1 MTLISDPM
9 DQMLLSPANTTVVEQ
24 ATAGNDTFP
33 APYGSQADE
42 EALFA
47 GLSGPSG
54 QRRRKRP
61 VKGMKGVARVVKPV
75 TGGFLP
81 GMGDDDDL
89 GSFKSLFSRWR
100 AQPAPPPPPKPMSFL
115 DRLTSQ
121 GQRRLSVLAT
131 REGRIDAALARRTA
145 RGTALQSEEDRLRAL
160 QASGFKHPGLD
171 ARLQRI
177 DTWQA
182 QDAARRQ
189 QLEARKANIDKKQSM
204 WGGLFSPV
212 TPTPTVAPPAT
223 LPAAP
228 VSPAEA
234 LIAAP
239 TTTPTT
245 ASSSAE
251 TVVPVTAPLPA
262 PYVSL
267 APGAAPGSQFYG
279 LDGLD
284 GMNARR
290 MRPPRARA
298 IKRSGGARR
307 IGTAGSLPGGFLPG
321 LGEELADGDD
331 LAGLGAAPARFKP
344 KMRKGATT
352 ATKRMVRRPVT
363 SGFLPGM
370 GDDLG
375 LLPTVPTG
383 MMVAIGIAAAYLLLR
398 K

>member
-1 MTLISDPM
+1 MTLLSDPM

-47 GLSGPSG
+47 GLSGPGG
-54 QRRRKRP
+54 QPRRKRP
-61 VKGMKGVARVVKPV
+61 VKGMKGVAHVAKPA

-81 GMGDDDDL
+81 GMGDL
-89 GSFKSLFSRWR
+89 GSFKSQIWWR
-100 AQPAPPPPPKPMSFL
+100 QQQQPLPAPKPMSFL

-121 GQRRLSVLAT
+121 AQRRTTNLTAQQA
-131 REGRIDAALARRTA
+131 RIDAALAHHTG
-145 RGTALQSEEDRLRAL
+145 RGTTLQAEEDRLRAL

-182 QDAARRQ
+182 SAAARRK
-189 QLEARKANIDKKQSM
+189 QLEDRKGRLGTRLSWWN
-204 WGGLFSPV
+204 
-212 TPTPTVAPPAT
+212 TV
-223 LPAAP
+223 LSPAAALTAAAP
-228 VSPAEA
+228 ASPAES

-239 TTTPTT
+239 VTTPTS

-251 TVVPVTAPLPA
+251 TVVPVTAPA
-262 PYVSL
+262 PYVSM

-307 IGTAGSLPGGFLPG
+307 IGTASSLPGGFLPG

-331 LAGLGAAPARFKP
+331 LAGLGAAPARMKP
-344 KMRKGATT
+344 KVRKGATT
-352 ATKRMVRRPVT
+352 AVRRMIRKPVT
-363 SGFLPGM
+363 GGFLPGM
-370 GDDLG
+370 GDEGDFLPG
-375 LLPTVPTG
+375 MGFLPTVPSG
-383 MMVAIGIAAAYLLLR
+383 VMLALGLAAAYLLMR